1 MEDMRGEAVS
11 WGRRLGMIAA
21 IASAAAGT
29 ACGSDGDEGGPGNA
43 TGGDTASGGVSSEGG
58 ASGGGGSDS
67 GGATGSGA
75 TGSGATG
82 SGATGSGATGGA
94 TSGGAG
100 GTAAAEGASCMVDGV
115 VYPHGATNVPDAA
128 SCNTCQCT
136 DGQLAACT
144 KIACPT
150 SCPRNRDF
158 GTQCAECGPVDD
170 CLVVEHGCFEVCDF
184 DGDCRD
190 GACIEGVCA
199 HLCG

>member
-67 GGATGSGA
+67 G
-75 TGSGATG
+75 
-82 SGATGSGATGGA
+82 GATGSGATGGA